1 MKWMPRGLAFLVG
14 AASLIQEI
22 LWIRLA
28 SFATGGL
35 PEVFGIVLGLY
46 LIGVAAGAYF
56 GRRLCVAD
64 LGAVRRSAVIVL
76 CVSVVFDLAVPF
88 VFVRAI
94 GVMPVVLALMPLVFV
109 GAALKSVLFPVAH
122 HLGSNDA
129 LQWKGGS
136 FSKVYFSNVI
146 GCTLGPLV
154 VTVWIMDVLPI
165 EQLFLLTAV
174 LTSIAASWVAGV
186 RWVFPAAA
194 ACVAG
199 ALAFAPVLPR
209 LMFSV
214 AAVTN
219 GTQPSWLVERKEGIV
234 HTVSDS
240 QGDIV
245 YGGNVYDGRINIDL
259 RRNSNKIDRVYAAMA
274 SVAAPCR
281 ILVIGMSG
289 GSWTRVISSFPSV
302 EAIDVVEINPA
313 YQQLVARY
321 PEVAP
326 VLTDPRIHINIA
338 DGRRWLRSHADKRY
352 DAIVVN
358 STFHWR
364 SGATMLLSREFFKLL
379 ETHLNEGGVALV
391 NTTGSPEVLK
401 TADAVFEHAYLFGNS
416 VIMSQKDFRPTL
428 RNGMTAIFATEF
440 DGVAAF
446 DAGRVDDQRAVA
458 AVVNAPLFTV
468 DEVEA
473 RVGRV
478 AEINTDNR
486 MLTEYKYGEEL
497 R

>member
-64 LGAVRRSAVIVL
+64 FRAVKRSAVIVL
-76 CVSVVFDLAVPF
+76 CVSVVFDLAVSF
-88 VFVRAI
+88 VFVRAVS
-94 GVMPVVLALMPLVFV
+94 VMPVVLALMPLVFV

-136 FSKVYFSNVI
+136 FSKVYFANVI

-154 VTVWIMDVLPI
+154 VTVWVMDVLPI

-174 LTSIAASWVAGV
+174 LTLIAASWVAGM
-186 RWVFPAAA
+186 RWVFPVAA
-194 ACVAG
+194 ACVGG
-199 ALAFAPVLPR
+199 ALAFAPMLPH
-209 LMFSV
+209 LMISV
-214 AAVTN
+214 AAVTS
-219 GTQPSWLVERKEGIV
+219 GMQPSWLVERKEGVV
-234 HTVSDS
+234 HTVSDT
-240 QGDIV
+240 QGDVV
-245 YGGNVYDGRINIDL
+245 YGGNAYDGRINVDL

-274 SVAAPCR
+274 AVDAPR
-281 ILVIGMSG
+281 QVLVVGMSG
-289 GSWTRVISSFPSV
+289 GSWTRVISSFPSI
-302 EAIDVVEINPA
+302 ELIDVIEINPA

-326 VLTDPRIHINIA
+326 ILADPRIDIHIA

-352 DAIVVN
+352 DTIVVN

-364 SGATMLLSREFFKLL
+364 SGATMLLSREFFDLL
-379 ETHLNEGGVALV
+379 QVHLKEGGVALV

-416 VIMSQKDFRPTL
+416 VIMSQQDFRPTL
-428 RNGMTAIFATEF
+428 RNGSAAIFATGF

-446 DAGRVDDQRAVA
+446 DAGRTEDQRAVA

-468 DEVEA
+468 EEVEA
-473 RVGRV
+473 RVGRA

-486 MLTEYKYGEEL
+486 MLTEYKYGEQL